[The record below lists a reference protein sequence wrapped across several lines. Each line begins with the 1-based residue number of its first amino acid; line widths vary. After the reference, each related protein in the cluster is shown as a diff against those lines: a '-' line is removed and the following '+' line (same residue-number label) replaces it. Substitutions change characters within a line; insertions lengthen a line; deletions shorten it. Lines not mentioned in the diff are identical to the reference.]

1 MQLQVHEPVKNP
13 IPWPIVGLAFALY
26 GANIGVLLLN
36 EYLLA
41 QQLRVQV
48 PAFELRCCSC
58 NESGSQA
65 ESKFPEAVAEDLC
78 AVSLLFC
85 FSVVSGNV
93 SLRFLPVSFNQAVG
107 ATTPFLT
114 ADFAYLMS
122 KKRELWV
129 THATLAPAV
138 AGITVATKMLY
149 YFFCLFNHAFNNFH
163 LFRFITCV
171 SATAAR
177 AFKEKL
183 NSMNLLMHM
192 APITVLFLLPSTLL
206 MKKNVT
212 GENHISCKRRRENDL
227 VSALQFF
234 TGIFCKLPNFLSLN
248 TQARRLSSSF
258 FQPCPVLGNAKG
270 VVAVVVSILILEIL
284 CR

>member
-1 MQLQVHEPVKNP
+1 MTPDSMQPSDDSFPGFTLHQSCMHN
-13 IPWPIVGLAFALY
+13 AFTCHPRNY
-26 GANIGVLLLN
+26 GANIGVLLLK

-48 PAFELRCCSC
+48 PDSFNNVSYDCVLAFELRCRSC
-58 NESGSQA
+58 NESGSHA

-85 FSVVSGNV
+85 FSMVSGNV

-114 ADFAYLMS
+114 AVFAYLMS
-122 KKRELWV
+122 KKRKLWV

-138 AGITVATKMLY
+138 AGITVASRLPGHSSQHQGI
-149 YFFCLFNHAFNNFH
+149 L
-163 LFRFITCV
+163 R
-171 SATAAR
+171 SSEG
-177 AFKEKL
+177 EKL
-183 NSMNLLMHM
+183 NSMNLLMYM
-192 APITVLFLLPSTLL
+192 APIAVLFLLPSTLL

-212 GENHISCKRRRENDL
+212 GENNISCKRRRENDL
-227 VSALQFF
+227 V
-234 TGIFCKLPNFLSLN
+234 
-248 TQARRLSSSF
+248 
-258 FQPCPVLGNAKG
+258 LGNARG